1 MVGKHGAMRKDRR
14 LSHRTAILENTT
26 MVNYSDKHYELL
38 ATTIKRYLQGVGDDI
53 TLLELGKAI
62 NMIVE
67 MVERESMRDMRE
79 ERNK

>member
-1 MVGKHGAMRKDRR
+1 M
-14 LSHRTAILENTT
+14 T
-26 MVNYSDKHYELL
+26 NYSDKHYELL

-53 TLLELGKAI
+53 TLVELGKAI

>member
-1 MVGKHGAMRKDRR
+1 MEKFND
-14 LSHRTAILENTT
+14 N
-26 MVNYSDKHYELL
+26 HYELL
-38 ATTIKRYLQGVGDDI
+38 ATTIKRYLKGVGDDI
-53 TLLELGKAI
+53 TLVELGKAI

>member
-1 MVGKHGAMRKDRR
+1 MRVIIM
-14 LSHRTAILENTT
+14 A
-26 MVNYSDKHYELL
+26 NYSDKHYILL
-38 ATTIKRYLQGVGDDI
+38 AETIKRYLKGVGEDI

-67 MVERESMRDMRE
+67 MVERESIRDMRE

>member
-1 MVGKHGAMRKDRR
+1 MAKF
-14 LSHRTAILENTT
+14 N
-26 MVNYSDKHYELL
+26 DKHYELL
-38 ATTIKRYLQGVGDDI
+38 AATIKRYLQGVGDDI